1 MKELNLESGERIG
14 LIFGSLTLLMVVALL
29 VYIPSGPRKQ
39 YELARQD
46 LNNAHQELRNAKL
59 IKLSEEQRL
68 LQQEQLMERLES
80 RDAGFDFMA
89 FMDRRLRDADLVTRA
104 QLSYLPRARNTP
116 DNQPMVQLRLE
127 GVALTELIDFL
138 YAVYD
143 SKNLVALHRMDVK
156 PAANNR
162 GLSCT
167 LTFVTITRT

>member
-1 MKELNLESGERIG
+1 MKELNLESGERLG
-14 LIFGSLTLLMVVALL
+14 LIFGSLTLFMVLVLL
-29 VYIPSGPRKQ
+29 LYIPSGPRKQ
-39 YELARQD
+39 YELARQE
-46 LNNAHQELRNAKL
+46 LNSAHVELRNAKL

-68 LQQEQLMERLES
+68 LQQEQLMERLEN

-89 FMDRRLRDADLVTRA
+89 FIDRRVRDADLVSRA

-143 SKNLVALHRMDVK
+143 SKNLVAMHRMEVK
-156 PAANNR
+156 PAANNL
-162 GLSCT
+162 GLSCV
-167 LTFVTITRT
+167 LILVTITQT